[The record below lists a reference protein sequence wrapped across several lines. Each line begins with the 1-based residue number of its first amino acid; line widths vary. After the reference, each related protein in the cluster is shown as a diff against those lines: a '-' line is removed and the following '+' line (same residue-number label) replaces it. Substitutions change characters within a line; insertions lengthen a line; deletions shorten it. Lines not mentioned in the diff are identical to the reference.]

1 MDGRMM
7 LSSDLVE
14 TAQSLVGYG
23 KGILAIDESI
33 GTMDRRLVAA
43 GIAATEDTRRDWRE
57 LLISTPELH
66 EDVSGVILVDET
78 IHQPMA
84 DGTHFVAALAAH
96 NIIAG
101 IKVDRGARPLA
112 LHEHETVT
120 EGLDGLRERL
130 LHYAGLGARFAK
142 WRALFA
148 VGAGLP
154 SVAGIDANAH
164 ALARFAALAQEAGL
178 VPIVEP
184 ELIMKGDQSLACNQ
198 QATDAVLNGVFSALH
213 RQGVV
218 LEAMILKPNMVLP
231 GSIWIGE
238 VTPEEIAVATLDCL
252 LRAVPAAVAGIA
264 FLSGGQ
270 AGPLACARLNAINC
284 SQGLDRARTPW
295 PLSFSFGRALQQPA
309 IDIWH
314 GNAANR
320 SAAQTAL
327 RHRSRCSHAA
337 IHGHY
342 TAVMEAGSA

>member
-1 MDGRMM
+1 MM
-7 LSSDLVE
+7 LPSDLVE

-33 GTMDRRLVAA
+33 VTMDRRLVAA
-43 GIAATEDTRRDWRE
+43 GIAATEEARRDWRE
-57 LLISTPELH
+57 LLISTPGLH
-66 EDVSGVILVDET
+66 EDISGIILADET
-78 IHQPMA
+78 IHQTLA
-84 DGTHFVAALAAH
+84 DGTPFVTALAAH
-96 NIIAG
+96 NIIPG

-154 SVAGIDANAH
+154 SGAGIDANAH

-184 ELIMKGDQSLACNQ
+184 ELIMTGDQSLASNQ
-198 QATDAVLNGVFSALH
+198 QATDALLNGVFTAL
-213 RQGVV
+213 RTQGVV
-218 LEAMILKPNMVLP
+218 LEAMILKPSMVLP
-231 GSIWIGE
+231 GSNWAGDIS
-238 VTPEEIAVATLDCL
+238 PEDIAVATLDCL
-252 LRAVPAAVAGIA
+252 LRAVPAAVAGVA

-270 AGPLACARLNAINC
+270 AGALACARLNAINC

-314 GNAANR
+314 GNVAN
-320 SAAQTAL
+320 SAAAQEAV
-327 RHRSRCSHAA
+327 RHRSRCSHTA

-342 TAVMEAGSA
+342 TDAMEAGSA

>member
-1 MDGRMM
+1 MECRMTM
-7 LSSDLVE
+7 PSDLVE

-33 GTMDRRLVAA
+33 VTMDRRLVAA
-43 GIAATEDTRRDWRE
+43 GIAATENSRRGWRE

-66 EDVSGVILVDET
+66 KDISGVILADET
-78 IHQPMA
+78 IHQTLA
-84 DGTHFVAALAAH
+84 DGTPFVAALEAH

-112 LHEHETVT
+112 LHPSETVT

-142 WRALFA
+142 WRALLA

-154 SVAGIDANAH
+154 SGAGIDANAH
-164 ALARFAALAQEAGL
+164 ALARFAAMAQEAGL

-184 ELIMKGDQSLACNQ
+184 ELIMTGNQSLACNQ
-198 QATDAVLNGVFSALH
+198 QATNAVLNTVFTAL
-213 RQGVV
+213 RTQNVL
-218 LEAMILKPNMVLP
+218 LEALVLKPNMVLP
-231 GSIWIGE
+231 GSNWTGDI
-238 VTPEEIAVATLDCL
+238 TPADVAVATLDCL
-252 LRAVPAAVAGIA
+252 LRAVPAAVAGVA

-270 AGPLACARLNAINC
+270 DGALACTRLNAINC

-295 PLSFSFGRALQQPA
+295 PLTFSFGRALQQPA

-320 SAAQTAL
+320 SAAQTAI

-342 TAVMEAGSA
+342 SAAMEAGSA

>member
-1 MDGRMM
+1 MM

-33 GTMDRRLVAA
+33 ATMDRRLVAA
-43 GIAATEDTRRDWRE
+43 GIAATEDSRRGWRE

-66 EDVSGVILVDET
+66 EDISGVILADET
-78 IHQPMA
+78 IHQAMS
-84 DGTHFVAALAAH
+84 DGTPIVAALAAQ

-112 LHEHETVT
+112 LHPSETVT

-154 SVAGIDANAH
+154 SAAAIDANAH

-184 ELIMKGDQSLACNQ
+184 ELIMAGDQALACNQ
-198 QATDAVLNGVFSALH
+198 QATDAVLNGIFSALH
-213 RQGVV
+213 SQGVV

-231 GSIWIGE
+231 GSIWIGAATSE
-238 VTPEEIAVATLDCL
+238 DIAVATLDCL
-252 LRAVPAAVAGIA
+252 LRAVPAAVAGVA

-270 AGPLACARLNAINC
+270 AGALACARLNAING

-314 GNAANR
+314 GNVANR
-320 SAAQTAL
+320 SAAQAAL

-342 TAVMEAGSA
+342 TDAMEAGSA